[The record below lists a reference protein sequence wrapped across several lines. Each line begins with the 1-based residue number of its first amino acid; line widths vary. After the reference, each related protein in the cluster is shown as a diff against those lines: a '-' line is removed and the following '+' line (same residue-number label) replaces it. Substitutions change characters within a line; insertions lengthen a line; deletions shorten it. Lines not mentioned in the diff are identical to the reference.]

1 MNPPMEEE
9 ARNAADARL
18 DEALEESFPASDSPA
33 VTAFVEGDCV
43 MEEICEFMSG
53 DHDRL
58 DVLLERS
65 GGAAGADLDEFVSLL
80 VRHMDWEE
88 RLRFPALS
96 RKAGSDALPSVDTMR
111 LQHEE
116 FKRQIEALRRCPRED
131 EALRR
136 NLLGVLVEALSDHN
150 FAEEYYIY
158 PWIDGALDPAE
169 KAGIL
174 TVMKTE
180 QGRTSP

>member
-1 MNPPMEEE
+1 MNPAMEEA
-9 ARNAADARL
+9 ARKAAEDRL

-33 VTAFVEGDCV
+33 VTAFVEGGRV

-58 DVLLERS
+58 DALLARS
-65 GGAAGADLDEFVSLL
+65 GGAAGVELDEFASLL

-88 RLRFPALS
+88 RLLFPALS
-96 RKAGSDALPSVDTMR
+96 RKVGADSVASADTMR

-131 EALRR
+131 ETLRR

-174 TVMKTE
+174 TVMKTD